1 VTYEAGTTLP
11 PRTLA
16 MTPHR
21 LVMYAGATWDW
32 HRLHYDAPYAEAS
45 QLPAPIVDGQHF
57 GGLFTAQVLED
68 QPSARVTKMALR
80 FRSMVFAGETVTVTG
95 EVTSVDGDEATVTQE
110 LHVDDRLCATSVTT
124 VVMR

>member
-1 VTYEAGTTLP
+1 MSLAVGTALP
-11 PRTLA
+11 PRELE
-16 MTPHR
+16 MTPQR

-57 GGLFTAQVLED
+57 GGLFTAQVFEAS
-68 QPSARVTKMALR
+68 PAARVTKMALR

-95 EVTSVDGDEATVTQE
+95 EVTGVSGDEVTVTQE
-110 LHVDDRLCATSVTT
+110 LRVDDRLCATSVTT
-124 VVMR
+124 AVLP